1 MAQVQGSK
9 TVSRRALFKTAGLGL
24 LGASLLGQ
32 VQPARAQAPMDM
44 ALPLGLK
51 RLQLGDASLT
61 LIQETSLQLPANV
74 FGGGAPEGAVSEL
87 LAENNLPSETIDAS
101 VNIILLD
108 DGINKVL
115 FDTGTGQTLLP
126 SLEAIGV
133 AAEDI
138 TGVVFSHFH
147 GDHVG
152 GASFEGALAYPNAM
166 YYFPQLEWDFV
177 TAASDNQGAQNAV
190 SKLQPA
196 LNSDQLSFFQDGDEI
211 ISGVQALAAT
221 GHTPGH
227 HIFELASGS
236 ESITYMADTANHYLA
251 ALLNPEWSFSFDSD
265 PAEATAAR
273 REQYGRVADE
283 GSRIIAYHFPFPAVG
298 YIDREGDGFRYLPA

>member
-1 MAQVQGSK
+1 
-9 TVSRRALFKTAGLGL
+9 
-24 LGASLLGQ
+24 
-32 VQPARAQAPMDM
+32 M

-51 RLQLGDASLT
+51 RLQLGDSSLT
-61 LIQETSLQLPANV
+61 LLQETSLQLPAAA
-74 FGGGAPEGAVSEL
+74 FAGGAPEGAVSAL
-87 LAENNLPSETIDAS
+87 LAENNLPSETVEAS
-101 VNIILLD
+101 VNITLLD
-108 DGINKVL
+108 DGTNKVL

-152 GASFEGALAYPNAM
+152 GASFDGMLAYPNAM

-177 TAASDNQGAQNAV
+177 TGASDNQGAQNAV

-196 LNSDQLSFFQDGDEI
+196 LDNDQLIFFQDGDEI
-211 ISGVQALAAT
+211 VSGVQALAAT

-227 HIFELASGS
+227 HIFELASAG

-251 ALLNPEWSFSFDSD
+251 ALLHPEWSFSFDSD
-265 PAEATAAR
+265 PAEATATR
-273 REQYGRVADE
+273 REQYGRMADE
-283 GSRIIAYHFPFPAVG
+283 ARRIIAYHFPFPAVG
-298 YIDREGDGFRYLPA
+298 YIDRAGDGFRYFPA